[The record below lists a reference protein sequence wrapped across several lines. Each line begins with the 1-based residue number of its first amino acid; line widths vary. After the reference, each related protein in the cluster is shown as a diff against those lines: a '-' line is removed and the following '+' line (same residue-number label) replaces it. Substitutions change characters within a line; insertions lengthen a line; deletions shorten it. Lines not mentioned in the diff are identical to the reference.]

1 MRTTLINVKR
11 DHQRDHQLPK
21 GHSDAWAA
29 PTNTKEVH
37 RYDIIDRRRLHH
49 PAGGGLMGSPEQDG
63 SAPEQWSHSG
73 TLKPC
78 SPSPSPSPSLSL
90 SRRLRVAALSEPV
103 WSPSTSTSEPH
114 VLFPVSCF
122 LFRLCVNKE
131 EEEPRGEGEEP
142 DHSVGEEPDQSV
154 TSRFLPR
161 EPARETR

>member
-1 MRTTLINVKR
+1 MRTTMRTMRTTLINVKR

-78 SPSPSPSPSLSL
+78 SPSPSPSLSLSL
-90 SRRLRVAALSEPV
+90 SLSPLFCV
-103 WSPSTSTSEPH
+103 LLLYLNLCGLPPPQPQSLMSCF
-114 VLFPVSCF
+114 LFPVSCF
-122 LFRLCVNKE
+122 VCASIKRKRSPE
-131 EEEPRGEGEEP
+131 ARGRSQTTAWGR
-142 DHSVGEEPDQSV
+142 SQ
-154 TSRFLPR
+154 
-161 EPARETR
+161 TRA